1 MESNPLKAY
10 KETQIKSATPGQLI
24 IMLYDG
30 AIKNINIAIKEM
42 DKDKKERKLD
52 IISNTIIKAQDIISE
67 LMVSLD
73 FEQGGEIAKNLF
85 SIYVFM
91 NRELLN
97 ANIKKDR
104 DPLEAVKKMLM
115 ELREAWHQI
124 NEKGNFEKTRA
135 RTGGINIAG

>member
-30 AIKNINIAIKEM
+30 AIKNINIAIEGF
-42 DKDKKERKLD
+42 KKKNKKLD
-52 IISNTIIKAQDIISE
+52 TISNAIIKAQDIVSE

-73 FEQGGEIAKNLF
+73 FEQGGDISKNLF
-85 SIYVFM
+85 SIYIYM

-97 ANIKKDR
+97 ANIKKEKE
-104 DPLEAVKKMLM
+104 PLESVKKMLM
-115 ELREAWHQI
+115 ELRDAWNQI
-124 NEKGNFEKTRA
+124 NEKVNYENSSTRS
-135 RTGGINIAG
+135 GGINIAG

>member
-1 MESNPLKAY
+1 MENNPLKAY

-30 AIKNINIAIKEM
+30 AIKNINIAL
-42 DKDKKERKLD
+42 DGLGKKSKKLD
-52 IISNTIIKAQDIISE
+52 HISNAIIKAQDIISE

-73 FEQGGEIAKNLF
+73 FEKGGEIAKNLF

-97 ANIKKDR
+97 ANIGK
-104 DPLEAVKKMLM
+104 EAASLNTVKKILT
-115 ELREAWHQI
+115 ELRDAWIQI
-124 NEKGNFEKTRA
+124 ADKTLNSTKTA